1 MNFFDLLL
9 CFFSLNQKQNRTVF
23 IEQPVYEEEDCLI
36 KDIKDHLHKFTDSSQ
51 IDLSKL

>member
-1 MNFFDLLL
+1 MNFSLSSSL
-9 CFFSLNQKQNRTVF
+9 FFLNQKQNRTVF